1 MLLCVRYPY
10 RYEQHAPTQS
20 VILLPLPTPPPFP
33 TVPYSCVEHLTA
45 LKGSFQSPGY
55 PLYEHNTDC
64 VWMIK
69 VADGYTIQL
78 IFAPIELENT
88 YIAHVTV

>member
-1 MLLCVRYPY
+1 MLLCVRYPIQ
-10 RYEQHAPTQS
+10 YEKHAPTQCDPS
-20 VILLPLPTPPPFP
+20 SSAHTPSIPHR
-33 TVPYSCVEHLTA
+33 PYSCVEHLTA

-69 VADGYTIQL
+69 VVDGYTIQL
-78 IFAPIELENT
+78 IFDPIELENT
-88 YIAHVTV
+88 YVAHVTV